1 MRYNLYMAKI
11 KTPNNRLASFISNNG
26 ELLGWIAAGSLV
38 VIFHNFSLH
47 FSVWLASGEAGKWL
61 SQAAL
66 SLQDFL
72 TLTLSVIVEA
82 VPFLIL
88 GTIIS
93 ALIRRFLP
101 PEKLVKIL
109 PKNALLRRL
118 VLSIAGLALPVCECG
133 NVPVARSLL
142 ARGLKPA
149 DVVSF
154 LFAAPILNPITIIAT
169 ITAFSFEPRMI
180 WWRVIFALVIVQITA
195 FIVSFFKEDSIV
207 NPEFKSYCRS
217 HKHNSNL
224 PELFSS
230 SRNEFWQLFTMLAI
244 GASIAAATQVFVP
257 RFIINAVGSDIILSV
272 AAMIGLSFIVSI
284 CSSIDAFFAL
294 AYARSFTTGSILSF
308 LLAGPM
314 VDIKLIMLM
323 KTTFRWRFIVAIV
336 LIIFTLSFAA
346 GMGVNLYAR

>member
-1 MRYNLYMAKI
+1 MKTHLEHFDLSRRYNRFVRQIVRHDTVWTLQDDDDFFAEC
-11 KTPNNRLASFISNNG
+11 P
-26 ELLGWIAAGSLV
+26 
-38 VIFHNFSLH
+38 SLH
-47 FSVWLASGEAGKWL
+47 EED
-61 SQAAL
+61 AL
-66 SLQDFL
+66 
-72 TLTLSVIVEA
+72 
-82 VPFLIL
+82 
-88 GTIIS
+88 G
-93 ALIRRFLP
+93 
-101 PEKLVKIL
+101 
-109 PKNALLRRL
+109 
-118 VLSIAGLALPVCECG
+118 
-133 NVPVARSLL
+133 
-142 ARGLKPA
+142 
-149 DVVSF
+149 
-154 LFAAPILNPITIIAT
+154 
-169 ITAFSFEPRMI
+169 EPRMV

-195 FIVSFFKEDSIV
+195 FIVSFFKEDSII

-230 SRNEFWQLFTMLAI
+230 SRNEFWQLFTMLVI

-336 LIIFTLSFAA
+336 LIIFALSFAA
-346 GMGVNLYAR
+346 GIGVNLYAR

>member
-1 MRYNLYMAKI
+1 MAKI
-11 KTPNNRLASFISNNG
+11 KKPNNRLASFISNNR

-47 FSVWLASGEAGKWL
+47 FGVWLASGEAGKWL

-169 ITAFSFEPRMI
+169 ITAFSFEPRMV

-195 FIVSFFKEDSIV
+195 FIVSFFKEDSII

-230 SRNEFWQLFTMLAI
+230 SRNEFWQLFTMLTI

-336 LIIFTLSFAA
+336 LIIFALSFAA